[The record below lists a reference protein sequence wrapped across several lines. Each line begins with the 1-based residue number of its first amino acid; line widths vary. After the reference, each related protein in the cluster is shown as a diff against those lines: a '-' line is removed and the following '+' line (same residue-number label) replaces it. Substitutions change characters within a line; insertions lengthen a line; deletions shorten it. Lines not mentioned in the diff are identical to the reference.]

1 MASSSFADQCH
12 LLRRDSPF
20 PATQARKRLA
30 CVCVDEVHEMGTN
43 RGATL
48 ESFLCKVACVG
59 APVVACT
66 ATASNLGA
74 LAAWLG
80 AGLYETAECPT
91 TVAIHLA
98 LAPPMPR
105 RMMAPTE
112 EVATRIWA
120 EGGARVDERRLAVT
134 APADYDVG
142 DAVVDKLCL
151 DDPPGPVMLFVASR
165 ADARAAAVRLAE
177 RRWRE
182 SGGAQEKAAC
192 RAALAERLRSASPP
206 DATHGASAAIIRA
219 EDAARGPGRAAARE
233 RRVGRA
239 AARRRTRRARRS
251 GPRPPGGNTTR
262 DGGRARRAPCTIR
275 AAHR

>member
-1 MASSSFADQCH
+1 
-12 LLRRDSPF
+12 
-20 PATQARKRLA
+20 
-30 CVCVDEVHEMGTN
+30 MGTN

-206 DATHGASAAIIRA
+206 DAAHAADLRACCRHGVLFHHA
-219 EDAARGPGRAAARE
+219 GLAAAERE
-233 RRVGRA
+233 MVEAAFARKDCDVLCCTTTLAVGVHLPVARVVVKGGGQ
-239 AARRRTRRARRS
+239 RRTGAELRQM
-251 GPRPPGGNTTR
+251 
-262 DGGRARRAPCTIR
+262 I
-275 AAHR
+275 

>member
-1 MASSSFADQCH
+1 M
-12 LLRRDSPF
+12 LEEGLPF
-20 PATQARKRLA
+20 DTQARKRLA

-48 ESFLCKVACVG
+48 ESFLCKVACIG

-192 RAALAERLRSASPP
+192 RAALELERTDVQERL
-206 DATHGASAAIIRA
+206 ATEEGLDHSEQTKLMQRHKDLQDQLQKLNPNAGAL
-219 EDAARGPGRAAARE
+219 
-233 RRVGRA
+233 
-239 AARRRTRRARRS
+239 
-251 GPRPPGGNTTR
+251 
-262 DGGRARRAPCTIR
+262 APS
-275 AAHR
+275 H

>member
-1 MASSSFADQCH
+1 
-12 LLRRDSPF
+12 
-20 PATQARKRLA
+20 
-30 CVCVDEVHEMGTN
+30 MGTN

-177 RRWRE
+177 RRWRG
-182 SGGAQEKAAC
+182 SGGAQDQEKAAC
-192 RAALAERLRSASPP
+192 RAALAERLGRLSA
-206 DATHGASAAIIRA
+206 
-219 EDAARGPGRAAARE
+219 
-233 RRVGRA
+233 
-239 AARRRTRRARRS
+239 
-251 GPRPPGGNTTR
+251 
-262 DGGRARRAPCTIR
+262 C
-275 AAHR
+275 

>member
-1 MASSSFADQCH
+1 
-12 LLRRDSPF
+12 
-20 PATQARKRLA
+20 
-30 CVCVDEVHEMGTN
+30 MGTN

-105 RMMAPTE
+105 RMMAPPS
-112 EVATRIWA
+112 AQM
-120 EGGARVDERRLAVT
+120 RVDERRLAVT

-151 DDPPGPVMLFVASR
+151 CLLYTSPSPR
-165 ADARAAAVRLAE
+165 DA
-177 RRWRE
+177 
-182 SGGAQEKAAC
+182 
-192 RAALAERLRSASPP
+192 
-206 DATHGASAAIIRA
+206 
-219 EDAARGPGRAAARE
+219 
-233 RRVGRA
+233 
-239 AARRRTRRARRS
+239 
-251 GPRPPGGNTTR
+251 
-262 DGGRARRAPCTIR
+262 
-275 AAHR
+275 

>member
-1 MASSSFADQCH
+1 
-12 LLRRDSPF
+12 
-20 PATQARKRLA
+20 
-30 CVCVDEVHEMGTN
+30 MGTN

-98 LAPPMPR
+98 LAPTDAGEWRPHR
-105 RMMAPTE
+105 GGRGAHLG
-112 EVATRIWA
+112 

-177 RRWRE
+177 RRWR
-182 SGGAQEKAAC
+182 GGGVQEKAAC
-192 RAALAERLRSASPP
+192 RARWPSGS
-206 DATHGASAAIIRA
+206 GAR
-219 EDAARGPGRAAARE
+219 
-233 RRVGRA
+233 
-239 AARRRTRRARRS
+239 AARRRARRGPARVLPTRRALPPRGPRGRGARNGRGRVRAQGLRRALLHHDAGRRRAPARGAGRRQGRRPATDGRGAPPDDRTS
-251 GPRPPGGNTTR
+251 GPRRIWDQEGAVR
-262 DGGRARRAPCTIR
+262 VDRVRRR
-275 AAHR
+275 

>member
-1 MASSSFADQCH
+1 M
-12 LLRRDSPF
+12 LEEGSPF
-20 PATQARKRLA
+20 DTQARKRLA

-98 LAPPMPR
+98 LAPPKPR

-120 EGGARVDERRLAVT
+120 EGGARVNERRL
-134 APADYDVG
+134 
-142 DAVVDKLCL
+142 C
-151 DDPPGPVMLFVASR
+151 SC
-165 ADARAAAVRLAE
+165 E
-177 RRWRE
+177 
-182 SGGAQEKAAC
+182 
-192 RAALAERLRSASPP
+192 
-206 DATHGASAAIIRA
+206 
-219 EDAARGPGRAAARE
+219 ARE
-233 RRVGRA
+233 PRRPCI
-239 AARRRTRRARRS
+239 RS
-251 GPRPPGGNTTR
+251 SPS
-262 DGGRARRAPCTIR
+262 TILLKSTST
-275 AAHR
+275 

>member
-1 MASSSFADQCH
+1 
-12 LLRRDSPF
+12 
-20 PATQARKRLA
+20 
-30 CVCVDEVHEMGTN
+30 MGTN

-120 EGGARVDERRLAVT
+120 EGGARVDCEKHKHRVSLTHSGEYGGYQLHAAHV
-134 APADYDVG
+134 DSEGGDDVLYVLG
-142 DAVVDKLCL
+142 RGGVN
-151 DDPPGPVMLFVASR
+151 
-165 ADARAAAVRLAE
+165 
-177 RRWRE
+177 
-182 SGGAQEKAAC
+182 GGADPESCSEAC
-192 RAALAERLRSASPP
+192 RR
-206 DATHGASAAIIRA
+206 HGHAC
-219 EDAARGPGRAAARE
+219 D
-233 RRVGRA
+233 
-239 AARRRTRRARRS
+239 
-251 GPRPPGGNTTR
+251 
-262 DGGRARRAPCTIR
+262 
-275 AAHR
+275 